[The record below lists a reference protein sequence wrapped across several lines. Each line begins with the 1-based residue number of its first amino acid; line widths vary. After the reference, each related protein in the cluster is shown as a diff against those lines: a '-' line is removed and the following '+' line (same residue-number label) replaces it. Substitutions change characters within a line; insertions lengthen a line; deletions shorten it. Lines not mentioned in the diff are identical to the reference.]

1 MKDRYNRLAVEV
13 WVQGYQC
20 PVKVMM
26 TCVWITPVQFS
37 LLQSSQEGKKKKDTK
52 KKKINQKK
60 IKVGHFKIIKAFS
73 SFRLDRFFVS
83 LSTLSKIERYNSL
96 SRGGHDVVKMN
107 LCPTDI
113 FIRWTRT
120 LKLRSLLHNA
130 WFKSVTKSSM
140 H

>member
-1 MKDRYNRLAVEV
+1 MFGSLQFSFPYYNRPMKER
-13 WVQGYQC
+13 
-20 PVKVMM
+20 
-26 TCVWITPVQFS
+26 
-37 LLQSSQEGKKKKDTK
+37 KKKDTK
-52 KKKINQKK
+52 KKTKK
-60 IKVGHFKIIKAFS
+60 KQIEVGHFEIIKAFS
-73 SFRLDRFFVS
+73 SFRLDRFFVC
-83 LSTLSKIERYNSL
+83 LSTLSKIERYDSL

-130 WFKSVTKSSM
+130 WFKSVNKSSM